1 MAKALFPIH
10 VYATP
15 AAAEALGPH
24 WTAAATKAL
33 RAAILNGQGLDI
45 AHQQITWGDTDVA
58 FSVRVTATGDV
69 VIDFDIGSAALRDR
83 VVLETELRRSARIV
97 RGISDERKR
106 TGRTGRRG

>member
-24 WTAAATKAL
+24 WTAAAIKAF
-33 RAAILNGQGLDI
+33 RAAILNGQGLAI
-45 AHQQITWGDTDVA
+45 AHQQITWGDKDVA
-58 FSVRVTATGDV
+58 FSVRVTVAGDV

-83 VVLETELRRSARIV
+83 VVLEDELRRSARTI
-97 RGISDERKR
+97 RGISDDRKR
-106 TGRTGRRG
+106 SDRMGRRG